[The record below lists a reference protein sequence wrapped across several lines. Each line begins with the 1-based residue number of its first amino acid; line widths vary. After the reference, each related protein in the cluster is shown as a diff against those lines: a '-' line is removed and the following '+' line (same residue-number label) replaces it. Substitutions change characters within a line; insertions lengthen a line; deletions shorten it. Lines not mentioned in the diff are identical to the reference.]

1 MKKGILL
8 MGLLVHASMAYS
20 QPSPIAVIPR
30 PASVAMLDGSF
41 EVRPDTPI
49 VTQAQTKALGQQ
61 LSQWLRPAT
70 GFSLRVQ
77 DSRAATAGIV
87 LAVNPDLANLGKEGY
102 RLEVTSSRVLIESSA
117 PAGVFYGIQTLRQL
131 LPPESFSGAKVT
143 GVAWRIPG
151 VRIEDQPRFAWRGMH
166 LDVCRH
172 FFPKEF
178 IKTYIDLLALHK
190 MNVFHWHLTEDQGW
204 RIEVKKYPKLT
215 QVGAWRAD
223 REEQHWNRRTPP
235 RPGDKATYGGFYTQ
249 QDVREI
255 VAYASSRFVT
265 VVPEIEM
272 PAHAMAALAS
282 YPELSCTGG
291 PFYVMPG
298 GYWPISDIY
307 CAGKD
312 STFAFIEEVLSEV
325 IPLFPGTYFHI
336 GGDEAAKDKW
346 KACPKCQA
354 RIKAEGLKDEA
365 ELQSYFV
372 KRIETFLTSK
382 NRRLLGWDEILEG
395 GLAPNAT
402 VMSWRGEEGGIAAA
416 KAGHDVVM
424 APNSHTYFDYY
435 QADPKASSE
444 PLAIGGL
451 LPLAKVYS
459 YDPTPAVLAP
469 DQARHIL
476 GVQAQIWTEYIPMP
490 HNVEYMAYP
499 RACALAEVAWS
510 PVAGKDYSDFLARLG
525 QHLRRLDG
533 LDVHYRPM
541 DTK

>member
-20 QPSPIAVIPR
+20 QASPISVIPR
-30 PASVAMLDGSF
+30 PASVTMLDGSF
-41 EVRPDTPI
+41 EVRPDTVI
-49 VTQAQTKALGQQ
+49 VTQVQTKALGQQ
-61 LSQWLRPAT
+61 LSQWLRPAM
-70 GFSLRVQ
+70 GFALRVQ
-77 DSRAATAGIV
+77 ESHAATAGIV

-131 LPPESFSGAKVT
+131 LPPEIFGAAKAT
-143 GVAWRIPG
+143 GVAWRIPC

-215 QVGAWRAD
+215 QVGAWRVD

-235 RPGDKATYGGFYTQ
+235 RPGEKATYGGLYTQ

-312 STFAFIEEVLSEV
+312 STFAFIEDVLSEM
-325 IPLFPGTYFHI
+325 IPLFPGTYFHV

-365 ELQSYFV
+365 ELQSYFI

-435 QADPKASSE
+435 QADPKTSSE

-459 YDPTPAVLAP
+459 YDPTPAALTP
-469 DQARHIL
+469 DEARHVL

-490 HNVEYMAYP
+490 PNVEYMAYP

-510 PVAGKDYSDFLARLG
+510 PVAGKDYSDFLVRLG